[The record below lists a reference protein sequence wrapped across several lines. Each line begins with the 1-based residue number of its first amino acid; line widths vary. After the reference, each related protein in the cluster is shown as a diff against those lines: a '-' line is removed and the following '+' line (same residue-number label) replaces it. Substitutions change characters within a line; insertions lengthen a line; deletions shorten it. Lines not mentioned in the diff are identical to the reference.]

1 MKFRNFLTSILACA
15 ALVIGCVQEQEIPT
29 LDEIKVSASIVGL
42 PEAGGSA
49 TIEVN
54 ATADWQIVGLPENSW
69 LSISPMSGAAGTTTV
84 TFAAEGTLNDRT
96 QDLKIECDDKVQH
109 LEVKQLLPSTGE
121 AALAT
126 CADVIAGPD
135 GKVFV
140 VKGVCTSIA
149 NTVYGNWYLEDE
161 TGSVYIYGTLDANG
175 GTKNFLSLGISVG
188 DVVTVKGPKTT
199 YGTTIELVDVE
210 VLDIEKSLISVKS
223 EAVELEKE
231 GGDFTVELD
240 CKGDGVSVV
249 IPEEAK
255 SWLSVNSIVTNGDA
269 ATVSFTAQPNNG
281 GDRTLTLTFETTS
294 KGETYSSTL
303 AVAQKG
309 AVIDATAAE
318 INAAADGA
326 TQYRI
331 TGYISKDTGNDYGN
345 IYIKDY
351 TGEVYVYGVLDQDG
365 KSKNW
370 KKMGIKEGDIVTVV
384 GPKASYNNAPQM
396 KNVSVEKHVAV
407 ADKTVA
413 EFNAAAESADVYYR
427 LSGTVSGLKD
437 GDIYGNFDIT
447 DETGSVYVYGLL
459 QGWGGPKKMF
469 QELGVKNGDKVT
481 IVGVRTSY
489 KGTIQVGNAFFVAKD
504 SGAGDGG
511 NDDGGN
517 DDENV
522 DVPFTSNVALAG
534 VSSAYT
540 DGVATV
546 NGTADIAT
554 LKFGTSKMH
563 GEGTI
568 TLPAGTKTVRYY
580 GVGWKGNSTT
590 LEFSVNGSVV
600 ATQAV
605 AANEGASGNAPY
617 TMTVTASDCYSF
629 SFDSALAAETVVTVK
644 TTGDYRAIIFGVNAY
659 TK

>member
-29 LDEIKVSASIVGL
+29 LDEIKVSASIVGI
-42 PEAGGSA
+42 PEEGGSA
-49 TIEVN
+49 TIEMT
-54 ATADWQIVGLPENSW
+54 ATSDWQIVGLPENSW
-69 LSISPMSGAAGTTTV
+69 LTISPMSGSAGDATI

-96 QDLKIECDDKVQH
+96 LDLRIECDDKVQH
-109 LEVKQLLPSTGE
+109 LEVKQLLPSSGE
-121 AALAT
+121 ASLST

-149 NTVYGNWYLEDE
+149 NTTYGNWYLQDE

-175 GTKNFLSLGISVG
+175 DTKNFLSLGISVG

-223 EAVELEKE
+223 EAVELEKD

-269 ATVSFTAQPNNG
+269 ATVTFTAQPNDG
-281 GDRTLTLTFETTS
+281 GDRNVTLTFETTS

-326 TQYRI
+326 TQYRT
-331 TGYISKDTGNDYGN
+331 TGYITSVANDLYGN
-345 IYIKDY
+345 IYLADY
-351 TGEVYVYGVLDQDG
+351 TGEVYVYGVLD
-365 KSKNW
+365 SKGQSKQWQN
-370 KKMGIKEGDIVTVV
+370 MGINAGDIITVV
-384 GPKASYNNAPQM
+384 GPKSSYKDAPQM
-396 KNVSVEKHVAV
+396 VNVSVENHIAV

-427 LSGTVSGLKD
+427 LTGTVSGLKD
-437 GDIYGNFDIT
+437 GDVYGNFDIT

-469 QELGVKNGDKVT
+469 QELGIKNGDKVT

-489 KGTIQVGNAFFVAKD
+489 KGTVQVGNAFFVAKEG
-504 SGAGDGG
+504 GAGDDG

-540 DGVATV
+540 DGLATV
-546 NGTADIAT
+546 NGTPDIET
-554 LKFGTSKMH
+554 LKFGTSKKN

-580 GVGWKGNSTT
+580 AVGWKGNNPT
-590 LEFSVNGSVV
+590 LEFSVDGKVI

-605 AANEGASGNAPY
+605 VANENASGNPPY
-617 TMTVTASDCYSF
+617 TFTVTASDCYAVKL
-629 SFDSALAAETVVTVK
+629 DSALAAETVVTVK
-644 TTGDYRAIIFGVNAY
+644 TTGDYRAIMFGVNAY
-659 TK
+659 KE